1 MNRQKSAS
9 SMETMKK
16 VLQVIGR
23 YRVMLAA
30 SVVIAAV
37 TVILQLYVPILFGNA
52 IDGIVAGG
60 EVDFALVGKTLQ
72 QILILIIGASA
83 LTFLMNIINNR
94 LTYQTIQ
101 DIRSRAIRQIQV
113 LPLSYLDAHSTGDVV
128 QRVIADTDQLS
139 DGLLLGFTQ
148 LFS

>member
-60 EVDFALVGKTLQ
+60 EVDFALVGKTLL